1 MKQQTVCILFG
12 GMSPEHEVSLR
23 SAECILNNID
33 REKYHV
39 VPVGITR
46 AGQWLYYAGTDY
58 RDDCSAAIRDSDGC
72 FYDCEGIGHGNR

>member
-33 REKYHV
+33 REKYQILHTFCHAQKWAYSLSV
-39 VPVGITR
+39 CPI
-46 AGQWLYYAGTDY
+46 
-58 RDDCSAAIRDSDGC
+58 GC
-72 FYDCEGIGHGNR
+72 TPTYLLGSTLSGRHFHK